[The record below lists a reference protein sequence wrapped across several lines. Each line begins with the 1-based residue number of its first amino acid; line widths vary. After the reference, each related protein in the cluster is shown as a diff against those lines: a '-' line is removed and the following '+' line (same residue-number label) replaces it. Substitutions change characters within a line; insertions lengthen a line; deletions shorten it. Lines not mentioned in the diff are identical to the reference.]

1 MHWPLYAWELR
12 SRKLELGRRTL
23 VRAVRNFTPASFSD
37 GGKFLDRDHAVGHAL
52 QMLNEGA
59 DLLDIGGEST
69 RPGAKTGDTGLPA
82 EEELRRVV
90 PVIEDIVRERPATVI
105 SLRTYKAEVARAA
118 RDAAAHIVHNISAQS

>member
-23 VRAVRNFTPASFSD
+23 VMAVLNVTPDSFSD

-69 RPGAKTGDTGLPA
+69 RPGAKTGDTGLPV

-90 PVIEDIVRERPATVI
+90 PVIEDIATDRPGTGTSVNP
-105 SLRTYKAEVARAA
+105 Y
-118 RDAAAHIVHNISAQS
+118 NP